1 MNLPSEKKETRCIE
15 EEVKELE
22 GTDALTKYNSLIH
35 ILKGHEEFT
44 LNANGIIISSN
55 LEAVNI
61 TGYEEY
67 EVIGKPLSLFYS
79 PEEKEKALNDLNK
92 AARLKQCVVTGI
104 RLKKRGA
111 AFWAKM
117 KLMALYNAKNQV
129 KGYKVVLQDATHR
142 ALSNARV
149 RTLKDEY
156 LAIFNNPFVGSFKFR
171 LSDYQIQMCNQ
182 KTLEITGKKNWL
194 DLRFNDFFKCKEQ
207 FAHFI
212 SLLREEKRVDGF
224 KFLVKDDKTEDNWA
238 VISARYFK
246 GRGFAE
252 GVLFDISEQHS
263 QMMELQRVNTE
274 LDNFIYHASHDLRA
288 PLTTVMGLINLAK
301 LEPEKAHQY
310 VEKIESRIMHL
321 DILLKDL
328 VSVSYNH
335 RSQVKCTEFNFKHEV
350 DSILKEH
357 LESHQQVAVNVNI
370 DHDSPYYTDEIRL
383 RTILRNL
390 ISNSFK
396 YKRPDLDQHQISLKV
411 KVESTH
417 AAVQLR
423 DNGAGIEWSLKDRV
437 WDMFFRAS
445 TQSTGSGLGLYVV
458 RSMVEKLQGN
468 ISFESTPNDGTTF
481 LLAIPNRLP
490 NS

>member
-1 MNLPSEKKETRCIE
+1 MNLPDRKKEISNIG
-15 EEVKELE
+15 EEVKALE
-22 GTDALTKYNSLIH
+22 TADPLTKYNSLIH
-35 ILKGHEEFT
+35 ILKGFEEFT
-44 LNANGIIISSN
+44 LNAKGTIISSN

-67 EVIGKPLSLFYS
+67 EVIGKPLSLFYG
-79 PEEKEKALNDLNK
+79 PEEKEKATVDLSK

-104 RLKKRGA
+104 RLKKRDT

-117 KLMALYNAKNQV
+117 KITALYNGQNQV

-149 RTLKDEY
+149 QTLKDEY

-171 LSDYQIQMCNQ
+171 MNDYRIQMCNQ
-182 KTLEITGKKNWL
+182 KTLEITGRENSA
-194 DLRFNDFFKCKEQ
+194 DLCFNDFFDCRDQ
-207 FAHFI
+207 FALFI
-212 SLLREEKRVDGF
+212 SLLTKEKRVDGF
-224 KFLVKDDKTEDNWA
+224 KFLVKDNKTEDNWA
-238 VISARYFK
+238 VISARYFEGK
-246 GRGFAE
+246 GFAE

-301 LEPEKAHQY
+301 LEHEKSDEY
-310 VEKIESRIMHL
+310 IEKIESRIMHL
-321 DILLKDL
+321 DVLLKDL

-335 RSQVKCTEFNFKHEV
+335 KSKVESTEFNFKREV

-357 LESHQQVAVNVNI
+357 LDSNQQVGVNVNI
-370 DHDSPYYTDEIRL
+370 DHDFPYFTDQIRL

-396 YKRPDLDQHQISLKV
+396 YKRPDLDRHLISLKV
-411 KVESTH
+411 KVEPTH

-423 DNGAGIEWSLKDRV
+423 DNGVGIEWGMKDRV

-445 TQSTGSGLGLYVV
+445 TQSTGSGLGLYIVK
-458 RSMVEKLQGN
+458 SMVEKLQGN

-481 LLAIPNRLP
+481 LLAIPNLSP
-490 NS
+490 SS